1 VKRFIPAK
9 DAMDKGRFD
18 AFTDGVFA
26 VAITLMVLEFRVPE
40 LKHGTEAEMRAFIGG
55 LGGPL
60 LTYALSFATVGLIWL
75 NHHATFAPVKRLDRT
90 TNALNLVLLAVVCF
104 VPFPTALLSR
114 YGPLPSA
121 TALYGATFTA
131 MSIAYFAVWQYA
143 VRSDPDAPPVSRS
156 VMLSGGIGTFFYT
169 AGTLIA
175 FVAPKI
181 SIAIFAGITIY
192 YSLPGLFNLRRHLP
206 ADAAPK

>member
-1 VKRFIPAK
+1 
-9 DAMDKGRFD
+9 MDKGRFD

-26 VAITLMVLEFRVPE
+26 VAITLMVLEIHVPE
-40 LKHGTEAEMRAFIGG
+40 LKRGSDAEMRAFIGG

-75 NHHATFAPVKRLDRT
+75 NHHATFAQIERVDRT
-90 TNALNLVLLAVVCF
+90 TNALNIVLLAVVCF
-104 VPFPTALLSR
+104 LPFPTALLSR
-114 YGPLPSA
+114 YGPLPSS

-143 VRSDPDAPPVSRS
+143 VRSDPEAPPVSRG
-156 VMLSGGIGTFFYT
+156 VMISGGIGTLFYAT
-169 AGTLIA
+169 GTLVA
-175 FVAPKI
+175 FFAPKI
-181 SIAIFAGITIY
+181 SIAIFIAITIY

-206 ADAAPK
+206 ADAAPE

>member
-1 VKRFIPAK
+1 
-9 DAMDKGRFD
+9 MDKGRFD

-40 LKHGTEAEMRAFIGG
+40 LKHGSDAEMRAFIGG
-55 LGGPL
+55 LGGPF

-75 NHHATFAPVKRLDRT
+75 NHHATFAPVKRVDRT
-90 TNALNLVLLAVVCF
+90 TNALNIVLLAAVCF

-143 VRSDPDAPPVSRS
+143 VRSDRDAPPVSRS
-156 VMLSGGIGTFFYT
+156 VMLAGGIGTFFYS
-169 AGTLIA
+169 AGTAIA
-175 FVAPKI
+175 FVAPKV
-181 SIAIFAGITIY
+181 SIAIFVGITVY
-192 YSLPGLFNLRRHLP
+192 YSLPGLFNVRRHVP
-206 ADAAPK
+206 RDTGAAPQ

>member
-1 VKRFIPAK
+1 MKRLGASRE
-9 DAMDKGRFD
+9 ALDKGRFD

-26 VAITLMVLEFRVPE
+26 IAITLLVLEIHVPE
-40 LKHGTEAEMRAFIGG
+40 LKQVDDAHLREKLAE

-60 LTYALSFATVGLIWL
+60 LTYALSFATVGIIWL
-75 NHHATFAPVKRLDRT
+75 NHHATFAPVKRVDRT
-90 TNALNLVLLAVVCF
+90 TNALNIVLLAVVCF
-104 VPFPTALLSR
+104 LPFPTALLSR
-114 YGPLPSA
+114 YGPLPAS

-156 VMLSGGIGTFFYT
+156 VMLSGGIGTFFYA

-175 FVAPKI
+175 FVAPKA
-181 SIAIFAGITIY
+181 SIAIFLAITIY
-192 YSLPGLFNLRRHLP
+192 YSLPGLFNLSRHLP
-206 ADAAPK
+206 ADAASE

>member
-1 VKRFIPAK
+1 VKRFIPTK

-26 VAITLMVLEFRVPE
+26 VAITLMVLEFRVPALE
-40 LKHGTEAEMRAFIGG
+40 HGSNDEMRAFIGG

-75 NHHATFAPVKRLDRT
+75 NHHATFAPVKRVDRT
-90 TNALNLVLLAVVCF
+90 ANALNLVLLAVVCF

-114 YGPLPSA
+114 YGPLPAS

-156 VMLSGGIGTFFYT
+156 VMLTGGVGTFFYS

-175 FVAPKI
+175 FFAPKV
-181 SIAIFAGITIY
+181 SIAIFVGITIY
-192 YSLPGLFNLRRHLP
+192 YSLPGLFNLHRHLP
-206 ADAAPK
+206 ARDVPE

>member
-1 VKRFIPAK
+1 
-9 DAMDKGRFD
+9 MDKGRFD

-26 VAITLMVLEFRVPE
+26 VAITLMVLEIHVPD
-40 LKHGTEAEMRAFIGG
+40 LKHGTNDEMRAFIGG

-75 NHHATFAPVKRLDRT
+75 NHHATFAPVKRVDRT
-90 TNALNLVLLAVVCF
+90 TNALNIVLLAVVCF
-104 VPFPTALLSR
+104 LPFPTALLSR
-114 YGPLPSA
+114 YGPLPAS

-143 VRSDPDAPPVSRS
+143 VRTDPEAPPVSRS
-156 VMLSGGIGTFFYT
+156 VMLSGGIGTFFYATGT
-169 AGTLIA
+169 AIA
-175 FVAPKI
+175 FFAPKV
-181 SIAIFAGITIY
+181 SIGIFVAITIY

-206 ADAAPK
+206 AHEPSE